1 MKRLYLI
8 LAILLVLLVA
18 IPLLA
23 QAEEEPVCTLFL
35 PLVNQPCNGFWFICP
50 SETWPACECPWCLA
64 GERYCVKWN
73 PAGDMVPASGG
84 VGGE

>member
-35 PLVNQPCNGFWFICP
+35 PLVNQSQSCNGFWFICP

-73 PAGDMVPASGG
+73 PAGDMVPAMA
-84 VGGE
+84 E